1 MGSQTVILRDF
12 YGRAQ
17 VYEPAADFDIT
28 NKIYVDRLVSE
39 RFSSHGGTIQ
49 GNVTIEGDL
58 QVKGST
64 VTLETETLKVSD
76 NYVVVN
82 TDAVKGITSGI
93 VIRTAHNIYWNAY
106 GIVYNPLTDS
116 VDIGEGEY
124 LDDGSFYF
132 DSSQM
137 QSIATRAQNIPDGA
151 ILRWD
156 AEKNTLVD
164 SGRTT
169 SQLMSAYDYA
179 LAGGYVGS
187 EDEFTRTISRLS
199 NNALYVDD
207 YDGFVS
213 VTGTPTEGL
222 NYDNINDEYYSCSG
236 LSGMV
241 ENRENIIIAS
251 EYNGLP
257 VWEIGAGAFSGEDIK
272 TVNIPD
278 SVLWIGENAFDG
290 CPLLERVILGDGID
304 IIKEYAFNN
313 CNLKT
318 VNIPNSTTEIWEN
331 AFSGNEFLQS
341 VMIGANVKE
350 IGENAFSG
358 CTSLIQIGFGGT
370 VAQWLAVEKGVD
382 WNLAVPATYV
392 VCKNGTVKI
401 KEA

>member
-1 MGSQTVILRDF
+1 MEEVNAALDSTISKFEIVDGGYYLYTYYKGETKPLEAITHATMGSQTVILRDV

-17 VYEPAADFDIT
+17 VHEPAADFDIT

-132 DSSQM
+132 DSAQM

-164 SGRTT
+164 TGLT
-169 SQLMSAYDYA
+169 YDQIALKENVPTVKLEAVGDGSYA
-179 LAGGYVGS
+179 LIVN
-187 EDEFTRTISRLS
+187 TL
-199 NNALYVDD
+199 
-207 YDGFVS
+207 
-213 VTGTPTEGL
+213 TE
-222 NYDNINDEYYSCSG
+222 E
-236 LSGMV
+236 
-241 ENRENIIIAS
+241 
-251 EYNGLP
+251 
-257 VWEIGAGAFSGEDIK
+257 
-272 TVNIPD
+272 
-278 SVLWIGENAFDG
+278 
-290 CPLLERVILGDGID
+290 
-304 IIKEYAFNN
+304 
-313 CNLKT
+313 
-318 VNIPNSTTEIWEN
+318 
-331 AFSGNEFLQS
+331 
-341 VMIGANVKE
+341 
-350 IGENAFSG
+350 
-358 CTSLIQIGFGGT
+358 
-370 VAQWLAVEKGVD
+370 
-382 WNLAVPATYV
+382 
-392 VCKNGTVKI
+392 
-401 KEA
+401 

>member
-1 MGSQTVILRDF
+1 MVFFVDSGGNVLNTTPENVYQGSANANEIVLVGQFPANSVVEVAYKTPNGIWTEPQVMTASQTAQNGFTVWKTRLNGVVTERFGKVSLQFYVHGGTEDFDGALLATAETSFNVGKGIPRTLPDNFPTELGYDVFIEAFRGETETVTHNLQTILNAKVEEVNSALDSKISKFERVGVGYYLYTYYQGETKPLEATNAPLSGSPSVILRDV

-164 SGRTT
+164 SGLT
-169 SQLMSAYDYA
+169 YDQIALKKNVPTVKLEAVGDGSYA
-179 LAGGYVGS
+179 LIVN
-187 EDEFTRTISRLS
+187 TL
-199 NNALYVDD
+199 
-207 YDGFVS
+207 
-213 VTGTPTEGL
+213 TE
-222 NYDNINDEYYSCSG
+222 E
-236 LSGMV
+236 
-241 ENRENIIIAS
+241 
-251 EYNGLP
+251 
-257 VWEIGAGAFSGEDIK
+257 
-272 TVNIPD
+272 
-278 SVLWIGENAFDG
+278 
-290 CPLLERVILGDGID
+290 
-304 IIKEYAFNN
+304 
-313 CNLKT
+313 
-318 VNIPNSTTEIWEN
+318 
-331 AFSGNEFLQS
+331 
-341 VMIGANVKE
+341 
-350 IGENAFSG
+350 
-358 CTSLIQIGFGGT
+358 
-370 VAQWLAVEKGVD
+370 
-382 WNLAVPATYV
+382 
-392 VCKNGTVKI
+392 
-401 KEA
+401 